1 MLVLSPWLLSGGL
14 FKGLVL
20 SKKICIVV
28 ASIGKNL
35 ELANEIAEVLREK
48 NIEVCFLNIV
58 EMNLP
63 LYTSA
68 AEALHSAE
76 ELINP
81 IKESITAD
89 GFVFVAPEYNGGPP
103 PSFNNFLAWVSRSTK
118 NWRKTFSGKP
128 AMLASFSA
136 GNGIQA
142 LVIMR
147 LQLSHVGMNVI
158 GRTIQST
165 SGRIH
170 KTEEVNDTCEALI
183 KMIP

>member
-1 MLVLSPWLLSGGL
+1 M
-14 FKGLVL
+14 K
-20 SKKICIVV
+20 KKICIVV

-35 ELANEIAEVLREK
+35 ALANEIEDVLKEK
-48 NIEVCFLNIV
+48 NIETCFLNIV

-68 AEALHSAE
+68 AESLHSAE

-81 IKESITAD
+81 YKDTISAD
-89 GFVFVAPEYNGGPP
+89 AFVFVAPEYNGGPP

-118 NWRKTFSGKP
+118 NWRETFNSKP
-128 AMLASFSA
+128 AMIASFSA
-136 GNGIQA
+136 GSGVQA

-147 LQLSHVGMNVI
+147 LQLSYVGMNVI

-165 SGRIH
+165 TGRLH
-170 KTEEVNDTCEALI
+170 KTEEVKDTCEALI
-183 KMIP
+183 KMIPN

>member
-1 MLVLSPWLLSGGL
+1 M
-14 FKGLVL
+14 K
-20 SKKICIVV
+20 KKICIVV

-35 ELANEIAEVLREK
+35 ALAKEIDEVLRER
-48 NIEVCFLNIV
+48 NIETTTLNIV

-76 ELINP
+76 ELITPYN
-81 IKESITAD
+81 EQLAAD
-89 GFVFVAPEYNGGPP
+89 AYVFVAPEYNGGPP

-118 NWRKTFSGKP
+118 NWREIFNSKP
-128 AMLASFSA
+128 CMIASFSA
-136 GNGIQA
+136 GSGVQA

-147 LQLSHVGMNVI
+147 LQLSYVGLNVI

-165 SGRIH
+165 TGRLH
-170 KTEEVNDTCEALI
+170 KTEEVKDTCEVLI
-183 KMIP
+183 NMIPAR

>member
-1 MLVLSPWLLSGGL
+1 M
-14 FKGLVL
+14 K
-20 SKKICIVV
+20 KKICIVV

-35 ELANEIAEVLREK
+35 ELGNEIAEVLSDK
-48 NIEVCFLNIV
+48 NIEISFLNIV

-76 ELINP
+76 ELITPYRNA
-81 IKESITAD
+81 IDAD
-89 GFVFVAPEYNGGPP
+89 AFIFVAPEYNGGPP

-118 NWRKTFSGKP
+118 NWRETFSGKP
-128 AMLASFSA
+128 AMIASFSA
-136 GNGIQA
+136 GSGVQA

-147 LQLSHVGMNVI
+147 LQLSYVGMNVI

-165 SGRIH
+165 TGRLH
-170 KTEEVNDTCEALI
+170 KTEEVKTTCDALI
-183 KMIP
+183 KMIPA